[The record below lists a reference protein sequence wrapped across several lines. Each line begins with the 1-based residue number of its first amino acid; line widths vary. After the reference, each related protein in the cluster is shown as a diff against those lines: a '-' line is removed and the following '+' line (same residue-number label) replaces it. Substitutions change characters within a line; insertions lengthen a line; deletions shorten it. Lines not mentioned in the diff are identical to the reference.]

1 MILKICLNHRDLT
14 SSHKWAPSTTTSH
27 QYISTSYLKMFYGY
41 CPTILWC
48 QTKYVEGV
56 LRLDFFRILPPR
68 LNELNRESSSRAAEW
83 GAWLIILETGNV
95 VVVFKISVSKELGLS
110 SRSLFWSCFRKDNF
124 GFFSVILFKAL
135 WLAGINAWRH
145 ILNVIFTLFADV
157 LPRKTLPN
165 KMIRFLIGLLRQPAL
180 FPLLYLGQDKLY
192 FLPNF
197 FKIHLQWFH
206 RISS

>member
-1 MILKICLNHRDLT
+1 MILKICLNHRDLI

-56 LRLDFFRILPPR
+56 LRLDFFRVLPPR
-68 LNELNRESSSRAAEW
+68 LTELNRESSSRAAEW
-83 GAWLIILETGNV
+83 GAWLIFWKRVMWLLFLRYQLAKSLDCPAAACFGHVSERIILV
-95 VVVFKISVSKELGLS
+95 
-110 SRSLFWSCFRKDNF
+110 
-124 GFFSVILFKAL
+124 FFSVILFKAL

-180 FPLLYLGQDKLY
+180 FPLLCLGQDKLY

>member
-1 MILKICLNHRDLT
+1 MSPQHNDV
-14 SSHKWAPSTTTSH
+14 PPVH
-27 QYISTSYLKMFYGY
+27 QYIIPKNVLWVLPCHFVMSDQICRGCATSRFFQGSTSQSK
-41 CPTILWC
+41 W
-48 QTKYVEGV
+48 TKSREQ
-56 LRLDFFRILPPR
+56 F
-68 LNELNRESSSRAAEW
+68 ESS
-83 GAWLIILETGNV
+83 GMGCLTDILETGNV
-95 VVVFKISVSKELGLS
+95 IVVFKISVSKELGLS

-180 FPLLYLGQDKLY
+180 FPLMCLGQDKLY

-197 FKIHLQWFH
+197 FRIHLQWFH